1 MEILLSCIAVIFWL
15 ILLTFGG
22 NVLVDGSVSIAKK
35 FWISQAIIGLTIVAV
50 GTSMPEL
57 IVSVLAS
64 ISWNTEIAIWNV
76 LGSNIANV
84 LLILGV
90 SACISPIVLS
100 RTTRFFDLPIVI
112 LTSVMFLILVSDK
125 FLDSASSNMIS
136 RIDGI
141 VLLSTAIVY
150 ILYSVKHNNF
160 IPDESEEVEKITSPW
175 KATLWIIGGILVLFI
190 GGKILVDGAVN
201 IAKFFW
207 LSQAIIGLTVIAIG
221 TSMPELATSI
231 IAARRWNPDIAIWN
245 VVGSNIMNILV
256 ILGTSAI
263 IIPLP
268 FLNNSY
274 TDLMV
279 AIFAPILLILLSFI
293 WTKNSIGR
301 KEGILLM
308 LGYIGYITYLIV
320 NEVVVIW

>member
-1 MEILLSCIAVIFWL
+1 MSIVLSIVWVIFWL
-15 ILLTFGG
+15 ILLTFWG

-57 IVSVLAS
+57 VVSILAS
-64 ISWNTEIAIWNV
+64 ISWNTEIAIGNV

-112 LTSVMFLILVSDK
+112 LTSIMFLVLVSDR
-125 FLDSASSNMIS
+125 FLDGASSNIIG

-141 VLLSTAIVY
+141 VLLSVAIVY
-150 ILYSVKHNNF
+150 ILYSLKHNNF
-160 IPDESEEVEKITSPW
+160 IPDKSEEVEMITSPW
-175 KATLWIIGGILVLFI
+175 KATLWIVGGIIVLFI
-190 GGKILVDGAVN
+190 WWKILVDGAVD

-207 LSQAIIGLTVIAIG
+207 LSQAIIGLTVVAIG

-256 ILGTSAI
+256 ILWTSAI
-263 IIPLP
+263 ITPLP
-268 FLNNSY
+268 FLYTSY
-274 TDLMV
+274 IDLMV
-279 AIFAPILLILLSFI
+279 AIFAPILLLLLSFI
-293 WTKNSIGR
+293 WTRNSIWR
-301 KEGILLM
+301 KEGVLL
-308 LGYIGYITYLIV
+308 LITYISYVAYLV
-320 NEVVVIW
+320 STELR

>member
-1 MEILLSCIAVIFWL
+1 MEIFISCISVIFWL
-15 ILLTFGG
+15 ILLTFWG
-22 NVLVDGSVSIAKK
+22 NVLVDWSVSIAKK

-64 ISWNTEIAIWNV
+64 ISGNTEIAIGNV

-84 LLILGV
+84 LLILWV
-90 SACISPIVLS
+90 SACIFPIVLS

-112 LTSVMFLILVSDK
+112 LTSILFLILASDR
-125 FLDSASSNMIS
+125 FLDGTSSNLIS

-141 VLLSTAIVY
+141 ILLSAAIGY

-160 IPDESEEVEKITSPW
+160 IPDESEEVETITSPW
-175 KATLWIIGGILVLFI
+175 KASLWIMGGILVLFI
-190 GGKILVDGAVN
+190 GGKLLVDGAVD
-201 IAKFFW
+201 IAKSFW
-207 LSQAIIGLTVIAIG
+207 LSQAIIWLTVVAIG

-231 IAARRWNPDIAIWN
+231 IAARRWNPDIAVWN

-263 IIPLP
+263 ITPLP
-268 FLNNSY
+268 FLNASY
-274 TDLMV
+274 IDLLV
-279 AIFAPILLILLSFI
+279 AIFTPILLLLLSFI

-301 KEGILLM
+301 KEWILLI
-308 LGYIGYITYLIV
+308 LAYLFYIWYLISV
-320 NEVVVIW
+320 ELY

>member
-1 MEILLSCIAVIFWL
+1 MEILLSCIAVIFGL

-22 NVLVDGSVSIAKK
+22 NVLVDGSVSIAKR

-57 IVSVLAS
+57 IVSILAS

-76 LGSNIANV
+76 LGSNIANI

-90 SACISPIVLS
+90 SACISPIILS
-100 RTTRFFDLPIVI
+100 RTTRFFDIPIVI
-112 LTSVMFLILVSDK
+112 LTSFLFLILVSDT
-125 FLDSASSNMIS
+125 FLDGASNNTIG

-141 VLLSTAIVY
+141 ILLSAAIAY
-150 ILYSVKHNNF
+150 IVYSVKHNNF
-160 IPDESEEVEKITSPW
+160 IPDESERVEKIISPW
-175 KATLWIIGGILVLFI
+175 KAALWIVWGILVLFI
-190 GGKILVDGAVN
+190 GWKILVDGAVN

-207 LSQAIIGLTVIAIG
+207 LSQAIIGLTVVAIG

-245 VVGSNIMNILV
+245 VVGSNIMNVLV
-256 ILGTSAI
+256 ILWASAI
-263 IIPLP
+263 ITPLP
-268 FLNNSY
+268 FLNSSY

-279 AIFAPILLILLSFI
+279 AIFAPILLLLLSFI
-293 WTKNSIGR
+293 WTKNSIWR
-301 KEGILLM
+301 KEGVLLLM
-308 LGYIGYITYLIV
+308 AYFFYLWYLIV
-320 NEVVVIW
+320 NELQVSL

>member
-1 MEILLSCIAVIFWL
+1 MEILLSCIAVIFGL
-15 ILLTFGG
+15 ILLTFWG

-57 IVSVLAS
+57 IVSILAS

-90 SACISPIVLS
+90 SACISPIILS

-112 LTSVMFLILVSDK
+112 LTSFLFLILVSDT
-125 FLDSASSNMIS
+125 FLDGASNNTIG
-136 RIDGI
+136 RVDGI
-141 VLLSTAIVY
+141 ILFSAAIAY
-150 ILYSVKHNNF
+150 IVYSVKHNNF
-160 IPDESEEVEKITSPW
+160 IPDESEKVEKIISPW
-175 KATLWIIGGILVLFI
+175 KATLWIAGGILVLFI
-190 GGKILVDGAVN
+190 GWKILVDGAVN

-207 LSQAIIGLTVIAIG
+207 LSQAIIGLTVVAIG

-263 IIPLP
+263 IAPLP
-268 FLNNSY
+268 FLNASY

-279 AIFAPILLILLSFI
+279 AIFAPILLLLLSFI
-293 WTKNSIGR
+293 WTRNSIWR
-301 KEGILLM
+301 KEGVLLV
-308 LGYIGYITYLIV
+308 LCYTAYIAYLIAQ
-320 NEVVVIW
+320 EVM